1 MSLHTLR
8 AREYLVHML
17 DAVGQIQQYVSGKGS
32 EDFLSDRLL
41 QDGIVR
47 NFEIL
52 GEASRN
58 FLNAVPDAAARFN
71 GIPFAAIYGMR
82 NQLSHGYFAIDLDVV
97 WKVIERIFPT
107 FELNWNWPSQPWT
120 RRRPTDE
127 PASSTHPMSQSDG
140 LPCNAQ

>member
-1 MSLHTLR
+1 MSRHAFR
-8 AREYLVHML
+8 ARDYLIHMR
-17 DAVGQIQQYVSGKGS
+17 DAVGQIQEYARGKRA

-58 FLNAVPDAAARFN
+58 LLSAVPDAPAQFPT
-71 GIPFAAIYGMR
+71 IPFAAIYGMR

-97 WKVIERIFPT
+97 WKVIERDIPNLRK
-107 FELNWNWPSQPWT
+107 ELEAAIAVL
-120 RRRPTDE
+120 DK
-127 PASSTHPMSQSDG
+127 PA
-140 LPCNAQ
+140 AK

>member
-1 MSLHTLR
+1 MSPLALR

-17 DAVGQIQQYVSGKGS
+17 DAVGQIQQYASGKGS

-58 FLNAVPDAAARFN
+58 FLNAVPDVAARFK
-71 GIPFAAIYGMR
+71 GIPFAAIYACETSFLTGI
-82 NQLSHGYFAIDLDVV
+82 L
-97 WKVIERIFPT
+97 
-107 FELNWNWPSQPWT
+107 PSTWMWFG
-120 RRRPTDE
+120 R
-127 PASSTHPMSQSDG
+127 
-140 LPCNAQ
+140 

>member
-1 MSLHTLR
+1 MSTHPLR
-8 AREYLVHML
+8 ARDYLGHML
-17 DAVGQIQQYVSGKGS
+17 DAVNQIQEYVRGKTAN
-32 EDFLSDRLL
+32 DFLTERLL

-58 FLNAVPDAAARFN
+58 LLNAVPDAPSKLP

-97 WKVIERIFPT
+97 WKVIERDIPDLRR
-107 FELNWNWPSQPWT
+107 EL
-120 RRRPTDE
+120 E
-127 PASSTHPMSQSDG
+127 AAIASLDKP
-140 LPCNAQ
+140 PIE